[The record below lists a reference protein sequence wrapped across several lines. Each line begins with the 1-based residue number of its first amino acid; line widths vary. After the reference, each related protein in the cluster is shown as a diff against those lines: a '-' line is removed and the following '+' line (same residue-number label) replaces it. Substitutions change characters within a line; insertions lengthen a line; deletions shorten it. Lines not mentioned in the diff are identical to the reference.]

1 MSDRNESQATGDYV
15 PDKRLS
21 QLYSEANDLDTHGLE
36 ELCPAYSELAATK
49 SRYQDESLIGEGAL
63 KEVFR
68 TYDLQFQRWIAM
80 ARLRAGRGP
89 EFYDLFV
96 REARLVASLSHPNI
110 IKVYNI
116 GVGKDGRPFFT
127 MDLKSNTTLR
137 DVVGRAARGELHQ
150 QLQIFCRVC
159 DAMAYAHSQGVV
171 HLDLKPD
178 NIQVDDFGE
187 VLVCDWGLGKLIE
200 EAEFEQSGSES
211 SPHIWG
217 NMTLVGQIKG
227 SLGYMAPEQV
237 VSGEAKDQRT
247 DIYALGC
254 ILHFILTGKPP
265 FTGTRE
271 DVLEKTSQSKV
282 ISPRLNYPAC
292 YVPEGL
298 DAVVMKA
305 TALESD
311 ARYASVSDLLQEI
324 ESYLAGFSTR
334 AEKSGFFREAGLFV
348 ARNRVETSITVV
360 SLFILG
366 VIGAFSFQ
374 HINEQRERTA
384 QLSEEMETL
393 DTEYSSFVEET
404 KVGQELLAGQLVMA
418 AMNLRTLAIYE
429 HPIRT
434 IRQCERL
441 MQAALQQDPD
451 SAEAFDL
458 QFGLR
463 CLTLDYR
470 AALNCP
476 DSIHQLPHYVQ
487 SIHLAKAFSDFDF
500 SDTKRPSVPQLVG
513 FFQKARFIDKGRAHH
528 LERVLA
534 YDLAARTDKTGYAS
548 VIEAYLQYAH
558 DDRDSISLAHA
569 REDGGLTIQ
578 AEGDVVLAGQP
589 GFNKCL
595 LRFISFRSLQLE
607 IKGRFELFDLNDL
620 PVESVDLSRCRG
632 VVLKKAV
639 SLPRLQRLYV
649 RKGQFEERELRAMI
663 VSNESIE
670 IVERTVD

>member
-89 EFYDLFV
+89 EFYDLFI

-116 GVGKDGRPFFT
+116 GIGKDGRPFFT
-127 MDLKSNTTLR
+127 MDLKSNTTLV

-200 EAEFEQSGSES
+200 EAEFEQSGSER

-237 VSGEAKDQRT
+237 VPGETKDQRT

-254 ILHFILTGKPP
+254 ILHFILTGTPP
-265 FTGTRE
+265 FTGTPE
-271 DVLEKTSQSKV
+271 EVLEKTSQSKV

-305 TALESD
+305 TALEPEE
-311 ARYASVSDLLQEI
+311 RYNSVPQLLLEI

-334 AEKSGFFREAGLFV
+334 AEESGFFREARLFFV
-348 ARNRVETSITVV
+348 RNRVETSITVV
-360 SLFILG
+360 ALLILG
-366 VIGAFSFQ
+366 VVAVLSVQSIQ
-374 HINEQRERTA
+374 QQRKQTER
-384 QLSEEMETL
+384 LSEEMETL

-404 KVGQELLAGQLVMA
+404 KIGKKVLARQLVMA
-418 AMNLRTLAIYE
+418 AMNLRSLAIYE

-434 IRQCERL
+434 IHQCDRL
-441 MQAALQQDPD
+441 IQAALQQDAD
-451 SAEAFDL
+451 CREAHDNL
-458 QFGLR
+458 FGLR
-463 CLTLDYR
+463 CLMLDYR
-470 AALNCP
+470 SALACP
-476 DSIHQLPHYVQ
+476 QSIRQLPNYMQ
-487 SIHLAKAFSDFDF
+487 SIRLAEGFPDFDF

-534 YDLAARTDKTGYAS
+534 YDLAARSDKTGYVR

-558 DDRDSISLAHA
+558 DDPEYISLSHNMEEG
-569 REDGGLTIQ
+569 RLTVR
-578 AEGDVVLAGQP
+578 AEGDVNLAGQP

-595 LRFISFRSLQLE
+595 LRFLTFRMLRLE
-607 IKGRFELFDLNDL
+607 INGSFELFDLNGL
-620 PVESVDLSRCRG
+620 PVESVDLSLCQMLT
-632 VVLKKAV
+632 LKKPV
-639 SLPRLQRLYV
+639 SLPHLQRLYV
-649 RKGQFEERELRAMI
+649 RKGQFDLNDI
-663 VSNESIE
+663 KSKIKSNEPVEIIE
-670 IVERTVD
+670 RPAE